1 MTACLGYLRKKHELK
16 KIVIHIRLLDF
27 HRFLRHHMEIF
38 FQFPENV
45 ISNEKNRDSEILKLL
60 QKI

>member
-27 HRFLRHHMEIF
+27 HRFLRHHMENFF

-45 ISNEKNRDSEILKLL
+45 ISNEKIEIYQLLKF
-60 QKI
+60 